1 MRAVVDTNYFI
12 NRQLLE
18 MDITTIYLT
27 PSVEI
32 EIKDRM
38 TQEYQQ
44 MLNYKIEIRRPA
56 GNTEWISEERAQD
69 VETVRCLTND
79 NGIKA
84 ALRKLEL
91 DVETT
96 FENRRYRMRCYA
108 CYMMY
113 DEEMDF
119 CTNCGYS
126 TITRVTVMDEGN
138 KERIL
143 LRKNYI
149 PRRKVIKDSRGKEII
164 SGGQREYRQYL
175 IEKIQRKRTD

>member
-56 GNTEWISEERAQD
+56 GNT
-69 VETVRCLTND
+69 
-79 NGIKA
+79 
-84 ALRKLEL
+84 
-91 DVETT
+91 
-96 FENRRYRMRCYA
+96 
-108 CYMMY
+108 
-113 DEEMDF
+113 
-119 CTNCGYS
+119 
-126 TITRVTVMDEGN
+126 
-138 KERIL
+138 
-143 LRKNYI
+143 
-149 PRRKVIKDSRGKEII
+149 
-164 SGGQREYRQYL
+164 
-175 IEKIQRKRTD
+175 